1 MPQYPTTYAKLLGK
15 KLERHRAQ
23 IWLVNTGWSGGAYGV
38 GERIDLPI
46 TRRMLSAILNG
57 ELEDVNFVPDS
68 IFKVLIPDSV
78 SGVENGILNPKNTWK
93 DKEAY
98 DKKAGDLVKLF
109 KDNFAKYESFGD
121 YAEAGPV

>member
-1 MPQYPTTYAKLLGK
+1 
-15 KLERHRAQ
+15 
-23 IWLVNTGWSGGAYGV
+23 
-38 GERIDLPI
+38 
-46 TRRMLSAILNG
+46 
-57 ELEDVNFVPDS
+57 
-68 IFKVLIPDSV
+68 
-78 SGVENGILNPKNTWK
+78 VENGILNPKNTWK